1 MNFCKLLYY
10 IFMPIFFI
18 DKDAE
23 DREITIEKGDLF
35 HHLNN
40 VLRVHKGEEIRL
52 FSKKFVYEVVVKEK
66 LPDKILLVV
75 KENFAPDFPLPEIF
89 LIQSIIERN
98 SLEEVLQLNIPIF
111 VRNFILFGAKRS
123 NFIITEKNLSR
134 FQKIAL
140 SVAEQSEV
148 CFFPEIKVSK
158 NLEEALNVSEENFVI
173 ALHPQGKE
181 NFKDLIPKFKEFKNT
196 SIVIG
201 PEGGFTEGEL
211 QTLERIGIP
220 IASIKTG
227 IFRSDLAGFVASLL
241 VRQLI

>member
-18 DKDAE
+18 DKDVE

-35 HHLNN
+35 HHFNN

-66 LPDKILLVV
+66 LPDKILLQVM
-75 KENFAPDFPLPEIF
+75 ENFAPDFPLPEIF
-89 LIQSIIERN
+89 LVQSIIERN
-98 SLEEVLQLNIPIF
+98 SLEEVLRLNIPIF

-140 SVAEQSEV
+140 SVDLTEINPISTNVFDENLDSLSEFITRITSANEKLFEQNEELKKVNGDIILNDNNLNKTIEDMGGV
-148 CFFPEIKVSK
+148 CPVCEQK
-158 NLEEALNVSEENFVI
+158 
-173 ALHPQGKE
+173 
-181 NFKDLIPKFKEFKNT
+181 IPHIH
-196 SIVIG
+196 S
-201 PEGGFTEGEL
+201 
-211 QTLERIGIP
+211 
-220 IASIKTG
+220 
-227 IFRSDLAGFVASLL
+227 
-241 VRQLI
+241 